1 MTAFEKVRGASM
13 SVRECGLGRG
23 LFADHSYKAGDEILR
38 FEGRTVPAQ
47 VVAAMGDEE
56 CYMIQIGRDLYLEP
70 QAPGRYTNHS
80 CAPNAAIKDDYRLV
94 ALADIKVDEQIC
106 FDYSTTMSEDN
117 WTMECRC
124 GASNCRGTIRDFG
137 ELPNE
142 LRDRYLEMHVVQ
154 SFIVQEARSP
164 QKKIA

>member
-1 MTAFEKVRGASM
+1 M

-23 LFADHSYKAGDEILR
+23 LFADQSYKAGDEILR

-47 VVAAMGDEE
+47 LVAAMGDEE

-94 ALADIKVDEQIC
+94 ALSDIRADEQIC

-124 GASNCRGTIRDFG
+124 GAPNCRGIIRDFG
-137 ELPNE
+137 ELPVD
-142 LRDRYLEMHVVQ
+142 LQRRYLEMRVVQ
-154 SFIVQEARSP
+154 SFIVKETSGGH
-164 QKKIA
+164 KKIA

>member
-1 MTAFEKVRGASM
+1 M

-23 LFADHSYKAGDEILR
+23 LFADLSYRAGDEILR

-47 VVAAMGDEE
+47 VVAAMGEEE
-56 CYMIQIGRDLYLEP
+56 CYMIQIGPDLYLEP

-80 CAPNAAIKDDYRLV
+80 CAPNAAIKDDYRLI
-94 ALADIKVDEQIC
+94 ALSDIRSGEQIC

-117 WTMECRC
+117 WTMDCRC
-124 GASNCRGTIRDFG
+124 GAPNCRGIIRDFG
-137 ELPNE
+137 ELPVDLQN
-142 LRDRYLEMHVVQ
+142 RYLDLGVVQ
-154 SFIVQEARSP
+154 SFIVKESRQG

>member
-1 MTAFEKVRGASM
+1 
-13 SVRECGLGRG
+13 
-23 LFADHSYKAGDEILR
+23 LFADQSYRAGEEILR
-38 FEGRTVPAQ
+38 FEGRTVPAH

-56 CYMIQIGRDLYLEP
+56 CYMIQIGVDLYLEP

-80 CAPNAAIKDDYRLV
+80 CMPNAAIKDDYRLV
-94 ALADIKVDEQIC
+94 ALTDIQPDEQIC

-124 GASNCRGTIRDFG
+124 GAPNCRGTIRDFG
-137 ELPNE
+137 ELPAD
-142 LRDRYLEMHVVQ
+142 LRSHYLDMHIVQ
-154 SFIVQEARSP
+154 RFIVAEARSA

>member
-1 MTAFEKVRGASM
+1 M

-23 LFADHSYKAGDEILR
+23 LFADQFYKAGDEILR

-80 CAPNAAIKDDYRLV
+80 CAPNAAIKDDYRLI
-94 ALADIKVDEQIC
+94 ALSDIRVDEQIC

-124 GASNCRGTIRDFG
+124 GAPNCRRIVRYFG
-137 ELPNE
+137 ELP
-142 LRDRYLEMHVVQ
+142 LDLQRRYLDMNVVQ
-154 SFIVQEARSP
+154 SFIVDEARSDH
-164 QKKIA
+164 KKIA

>member
-1 MTAFEKVRGASM
+1 M

-23 LFADHSYKAGDEILR
+23 LFADQFYKAGDEILR

-47 VVAAMGDEE
+47 LVAAMGDDE
-56 CYMIQIGRDLYLEP
+56 CYMIQIGNDLYLEP

-94 ALADIKVDEQIC
+94 ALSDIAVGEQVC

-124 GASNCRGTIRDFG
+124 GASNCRGIIRDFG
-137 ELPNE
+137 ELPME
-142 LRDRYLEMHVVQ
+142 LQRRYLDMRVVQ
-154 SFIVQEARSP
+154 SFIVDQACHG
-164 QKKIA
+164 KKRIA

>member
-1 MTAFEKVRGASM
+1 M

-38 FEGRTVPAQ
+38 FEGPTIPAH
-47 VVAAMGDEE
+47 VVASMGDEE
-56 CYMIQIGRDLYLEP
+56 CYMIQIGTDLYLEP

-80 CAPNAAIKDDYRLV
+80 CKPNAAIKDDYRLI
-94 ALADIKVDEQIC
+94 ALCDIAADEQIC

-124 GASNCRGTIRDFG
+124 GAPNCRGIVRDFG
-137 ELPNE
+137 ELPSE
-142 LRDRYLEMHVVQ
+142 LQRHYLDLNVVQ
-154 SFIVQEARSP
+154 SFIVELSKTAPR
-164 QKKIA
+164 KIA

>member
-1 MTAFEKVRGASM
+1 M

-38 FEGRTVPAQ
+38 FEGRTVPAD

-56 CYMIQIGRDLYLEP
+56 CYMIQIGTDLYLEP

-80 CAPNAAIKDDYRLV
+80 CKPNAAIKDDYRLV
-94 ALADIKVDEQIC
+94 ALSAIEPNEQIC

-124 GASNCRGTIRDFG
+124 GAAECRGIIRDFG
-137 ELPNE
+137 DLPVD
-142 LRDRYLEMHVVQ
+142 LQRRYLDLNVVQ
-154 SFIVQEARSP
+154 SFIVALTKNAQR
-164 QKKIA
+164 KIA